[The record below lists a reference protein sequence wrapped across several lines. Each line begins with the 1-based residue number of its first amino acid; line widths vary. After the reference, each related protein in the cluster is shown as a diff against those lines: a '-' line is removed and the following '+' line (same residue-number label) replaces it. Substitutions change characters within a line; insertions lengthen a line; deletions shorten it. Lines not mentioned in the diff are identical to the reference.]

1 MSVRPS
7 LPDPAEISEKLWRGF
22 RGKEG
27 WDVGA
32 NCGQTIL
39 SMAFEFDHITSF
51 EPCRESFEYA
61 TAVVWEHR
69 LKADVLNLALSDE
82 DGIITL
88 AYPGQEQR
96 ETGQLVTI
104 GIRGMEWEPADWQD
118 TSVVEAVK
126 VEAKRADTVAA
137 ERGIPDFIK
146 VDTEGHEARVLSGAS
161 WILSEGKTDFLV
173 EFHTPANH
181 FICAERFKQHGYEV
195 VTVRH
200 PHYPENSQMWNQ
212 HGWVR
217 AFAPHR

>member
-39 SMAFEFDHITSF
+39 SMAFEFAHITAF

-61 TAVVWEHR
+61 TALARQHR
-69 LKADVLNLALSDE
+69 LRADVLNMALSDQ
-82 DGIITL
+82 DGVITL

-104 GIRGMEWEPADWQD
+104 GIRGMEWEPEDWQD
-118 TSVVEAVK
+118 TSVVES
-126 VEAKRADTVAA
+126 VEVTARRADTVAA
-137 ERGIPDFIK
+137 ERGMPDFIK
-146 VDTEGHEARVLSGAS
+146 VDTEGHENRVLDGAT
-161 WILSEGKTDFLV
+161 WVISEGRTDFLV

-181 FICAERFKQHGYEV
+181 LICSERLRQAGYQVE
-195 VTVRH
+195 TVRH
-200 PHYPENSQMWNQ
+200 PHYREDSPMWQQ

-217 AFAPHR
+217 AFAPNR